1 MAPSWPFSC
10 SESHQQPLALD
21 GSAPFTHHGAAYVL
35 LRVVSPWSRKAHVS
49 LRPWLTAQQEWA
61 RPPGPH
67 QVKGSV
73 SLGGTPAGHCG
84 RARAAA
90 LHQLGGLRHL
100 LCEPGAGPGRLPDEP
115 ERLPELLG
123 CADGYVMPSCVPT
136 APQ

>member
-1 MAPSWPFSC
+1 MVLPVFS
-10 SESHQQPLALD
+10 S
-21 GSAPFTHHGAAYVL
+21 GASVL
-35 LRVVSPWSRKAHVS
+35 GVRKAHVS

-61 RPPGPH
+61 GPPGPH

-73 SLGGTPAGHCG
+73 SLGGTPAGHGG

-100 LCEPGAGPGRLPDEP
+100 LCEPGAGPGRLPYEP

-123 CADGYVMPSCVPT
+123 CADGYVMPSCLPT
-136 APQ
+136 AP